1 MTNEILSYEEVL
13 ALLSQQARDGS
24 VTAAAAL
31 ERALRARGEAQD
43 DVRQTIDRILEG
55 KQEENR

>member
-1 MTNEILSYEEVL
+1 MANEILSYEEVL

-31 ERALRARGEAQD
+31 ERALRARGDTQD
-43 DVRQTIDRILEG
+43 DVRQAIDRILERG
-55 KQEENR
+55 QEQSH